1 MIHQGYKPH
10 QADFQTVRL
19 ILFTKERLDLV
30 GEMGRLCDQDRKVPN
45 PFIPWLERS
54 LAVTEVLKKAYGA
67 KAPEGATKIHNNKH

>member
-1 MIHQGYKPH
+1 MINQGYKPH

-30 GEMGRLCDQDRKVPN
+30 REMDRLCDRDQRAPN

-54 LAVTEVLKKAYGA
+54 LAVTEILKKAYGA
-67 KAPEGATKIHNNKH
+67 KAPESATKIHNKH